1 MDEKKNIGSLFDRIA
16 GSYDRLNHL
25 LSLDID
31 KYWRRRAVKMM
42 TDAGYVL
49 DVAIGT
55 GDLAIELLRS
65 GKAQQVQG
73 IDLSKG
79 MIAVAEKKVEKAGLD
94 RRIGFAEGSV
104 LDLPYRDDSYDAVTC
119 GFGVRNFSDLDK
131 GLQEMY
137 RVLRK
142 GGEVMILEFS
152 YPENPVI
159 RCVYDCY
166 FSYVLPAVGK
176 LLSRD
181 KTAYVYLRNS
191 VKNFI
196 WGETFGSRMRQA
208 GFKDVTFTPLT
219 FGIST
224 VYLGVK

>member
-65 GKAQQVQG
+65 GKVQQVQG

-79 MIAVAEKKVEKAGLD
+79 MMAVAEKKVEKAGLD

-104 LDLPYRDDSYDAVTC
+104 LDLPYSDDSYDAVTC

-166 FSYVLPAVGK
+166 FSYILPAVGK

-196 WGETFGSRMRQA
+196 WGETFCSHMRQA
-208 GFKDVTFTPLT
+208 GFRDVTFTPLT

-224 VYLGVK
+224 VYKAVK

>member
-79 MIAVAEKKVEKAGLD
+79 MMAVAEKKVEKAGLAP
-94 RRIGFAEGSV
+94 RIGFAEGSV
-104 LDLPYRDDSYDAVTC
+104 LDLPYSDDSYDAVTC

-131 GLQEMY
+131 GLQEMH
-137 RVLRK
+137 RVLRH
-142 GGEVMILEFS
+142 GGH
-152 YPENPVI
+152 
-159 RCVYDCY
+159 
-166 FSYVLPAVGK
+166 
-176 LLSRD
+176 LLFVRAE
-181 KTAYVYLRNS
+181 K
-191 VKNFI
+191 
-196 WGETFGSRMRQA
+196 
-208 GFKDVTFTPLT
+208 
-219 FGIST
+219 
-224 VYLGVK
+224 